1 MELNL
6 REKYALLTNGI
17 FHKFRY
23 FDIYIPLNNF
33 DDLIDGKDFAFY
45 CKNQAVIDALEN
57 IGKYR
62 GANTKK
68 SDYANG
74 IDFIRSAYEL
84 QYKEKVSISEIKAVA
99 RPNRKNKKRKHQG
112 ELTECGHITVPY
124 KLVKI
129 LSCIADH
136 TDYPEEI
143 IPHKKCKDCKTNFCS
158 EKNRDLYCFHYLVYN
173 LLLQFGRVRGRF
185 RAGAKA
191 TNVYNTFLS
200 NRRKCK

>member
-84 QYKEKVSISEIKAVA
+84 QYKEKEKKTSRRINRMWAYYGSIQISE
-99 RPNRKNKKRKHQG
+99 N
-112 ELTECGHITVPY
+112 
-124 KLVKI
+124 
-129 LSCIADH
+129 S
-136 TDYPEEI
+136 
-143 IPHKKCKDCKTNFCS
+143 
-158 EKNRDLYCFHYLVYN
+158 
-173 LLLQFGRVRGRF
+173 LLH
-185 RAGAKA
+185 
-191 TNVYNTFLS
+191 S
-200 NRRKCK
+200 